1 MQIDL
6 IAVGKRMP
14 DWIESACS
22 EYLKRLPKQVQL
34 SVLEINPANRTR
46 KNSVDN
52 FKQQEE
58 QRILEA
64 IKPDSMLIVLDEG
77 GQPVSSKG
85 LANKL
90 ETWIDN
96 QQAVSVVIG
105 GADGLS
111 ERLKNDANETWSLSG
126 LTLPHGLVRVLF
138 VEQVY
143 RAWSILDNHP
153 YHRE

>member
-64 IKPDSMLIVLDEG
+64 IKPDNMLIVLDEG
-77 GQPVSSKG
+77 GQAISSKG

-90 ETWIDN
+90 GTWIDN
-96 QQAVSVVIG
+96 QQGVSVVIG

>member
-90 ETWIDN
+90 GTWIDN

>member
-64 IKPDSMLIVLDEG
+64 IKPDNMLIVLDEG
-77 GQPVSSKG
+77 GQAISSKG

-90 ETWIDN
+90 GTWIDN

>member
-90 ETWIDN
+90 GAWIDN
-96 QQAVSVVIG
+96 QQSVSVVIG
-105 GADGLS
+105 GADGLTD
-111 ERLKNDANETWSLSG
+111 RLKNDAHEAWSLSG
-126 LTLPHGLVRVLF
+126 LTLPHGLARVVF
-138 VEQVY
+138 IEQVY
-143 RAWSILDNHP
+143 RAWSILNNHP

>member
-126 LTLPHGLVRVLF
+126 LTLPH
-138 VEQVY
+138 
-143 RAWSILDNHP
+143 
-153 YHRE
+153 